1 MLPVERYA
9 GCLVGTA
16 VGDSLLL
23 PAEGLS
29 RRRVARRWSGP
40 LRHRLLFGHGLVSD
54 DTEHHFLLAR
64 CLAAEPRDPAA
75 FARRL
80 AWCLRWWLVALP
92 PGCGKATALGII
104 RLWLGWSP
112 ARAGV
117 HSGGNGPCMRAALIG
132 AVHADDAEL
141 RCAYVHASTSLTH
154 RHPHALAAAQAVAA
168 TAAWLVRGGSEDD
181 LWPLLADPDPDWRR
195 VLAVLRAWRQEGA
208 DCDALAAALG
218 CPGYVTG
225 WSLHSVPFALGC
237 WLHHHGDAAAG
248 LAAALRA
255 GGDTD
260 TVGAIAG
267 ALFGVEGGEAAFPT
281 AWVDGIV
288 DRPVSVAALRAAA
301 ATLAGAPRA
310 RWAWPL
316 LPLRNLGFLI
326 VALVHIA
333 GRWLAW
339 PAVRPRAEGDAHAR

>member
-1 MLPVERYA
+1 VLPVERYA

-29 RRRVARRWSGP
+29 ARRIARRWPGP
-40 LRHRLLFGHGLVSD
+40 LRHRLLFGRGLVSD
-54 DTEHHFLLAR
+54 DTEHAFLLAR

-80 AWCLRWWLVALP
+80 AWRLRWWLVALP
-92 PGCGKATALGII
+92 PGCGKATALGVI

-112 ARAGV
+112 ERAGV
-117 HSGGNGPCMRAALIG
+117 HSGGNGPSMRAALIG
-132 AVHADDAEL
+132 AVHADNAAL
-141 RCAYVHASTSLTH
+141 RRAYVLASTSLTH

-168 TAAWLVRGGSEDD
+168 TAAWLVKEGSEDE
-181 LWPLLADPDPDWRR
+181 LWSQLADPDPDWQR
-195 VLAVLRAWRQEGA
+195 VLAVLRAWHKEGA

-218 CPGYVTG
+218 CPGHVSG
-225 WSLHSVPFALGC
+225 WSMHSVPFALGC
-237 WLHHHGDAAAG
+237 WLRHRGDTVAG
-248 LAAALRA
+248 LTSVLRA

-267 ALFGVEGGEAAFPT
+267 ALYGVAGGESAFPA
-281 AWVDGIV
+281 AWISGII
-288 DRPVSVAALRAAA
+288 DRPVSVTALRAAA

-326 VALVHIA
+326 VILVHVA
-333 GRWLAW
+333 GRWLRL
-339 PAVRPRAEGDAHAR
+339 PRPREAGETHVR